1 MKAWLLLCLAAFS
14 TALAAN
20 GKPGKFD
27 GYVLA
32 LSWSPTYCEEQPKDR
47 EQCGKKLGLV
57 LHGLWPQYNVGYPS
71 FCTKEAY
78 APSQAQ
84 AFPELYPSEFLFEHE
99 WEKHGTC
106 SGLTQAGYFQLSQ
119 ALKSKVAIPE
129 AYQRPQ
135 KPFRTTA
142 DGLKSAF
149 TEANPWLKEQAIAP
163 FCSGGGR
170 FFKEMFVCLDKG
182 GATASCSA
190 DVVKSA
196 AKSCGQKDF
205 LVRNIK

>member
-1 MKAWLLLCLAAFS
+1 MKYFLLLLLAAFAAN
-14 TALAAN
+14 ALAN

-27 GYVLA
+27 GYMLA

-78 APSQAQ
+78 AASQSQA
-84 AFPELYPSEFLFEHE
+84 FHELYPSEFLFEHE

-106 SGLTQAGYFQLSQ
+106 SGLTQTGYFQLSQ

-129 AYQRPQ
+129 AYQQP
-135 KPFRTTA
+135 KAPFRTSA
-142 DGLKSAF
+142 DGLKTAF
-149 TEANPWLKEQAIAP
+149 IEANPWLQEQAIAAY
-163 FCSGGGR
+163 CSGGGR
-170 FFKEMFVCLDKG
+170 FFKEIFVCLDKR
-182 GATASCSA
+182 GAATSCGA
-190 DVVKSA
+190 DIVKNA